1 MNLTDLNLLDSRIG
15 DKGYFVAP
23 TVFADVTDNMKI
35 AVEEVKYSG
44 FLLWNFIP
52 RHNDKFL
59 LWVTA
64 WKIITIFF
72 FRFSVQYRRS

>member
-1 MNLTDLNLLDSRIG
+1 MYLTNLNLSDSRIG

-35 AVEEVKYSG
+35 AVEEVKCSA
-44 FLLWNFIP
+44 FLLCNFIP

-64 WKIITIFF
+64 WKITTIFF